1 MTSNRTRYSKIL
13 EFSTATRISATRN
26 PVIPLKVFVAL
37 AKPTL
42 TASSKPFEEPAMISV
57 TLATLGSAIP
67 ITSFFKWMSVCGVY
81 TKTLRNVNEKNIDKF
96 KNCVIKLNFD
106 NIFITYIASG
116 GITERG
122 WMASRSDEKHDFI
135 HEFIHYLSVEKNASP
150 HTCRCYRRDLEG
162 FEDFLKGTGIS
173 LRPTG
178 GVEIEKVD
186 RIAIRKY
193 LSFLH
198 RKNKKSSIARKLST
212 LRSFFKYLVREQ
224 VIPSNP
230 AKSVS
235 TPKVEKTLPTT
246 LSVDETFRLMES
258 PKSISEQPSER
269 GKEKSLRD
277 RAILELLYSSGLRVS
292 ELVGLNSN
300 QLDLD
305 LGIVRVM
312 GKGRK
317 ERIVPVG
324 VKAIE
329 VLKAYSEE
337 RGRLKDLRPG
347 GRASGPEGEGAI
359 FINSL
364 GGRLTAR
371 SVGRLIKKYSRVSG
385 IFRKVSP
392 HSLRHTF
399 ATHLLDAGADIREI
413 QEMLGHSSLSTTQR
427 YTHVSMGKLMEVYD
441 KAHPRSFKNVGRKA
455 REGKQ

>member
-1 MTSNRTRYSKIL
+1 
-13 EFSTATRISATRN
+13 
-26 PVIPLKVFVAL
+26 
-37 AKPTL
+37 
-42 TASSKPFEEPAMISV
+42 
-57 TLATLGSAIP
+57 
-67 ITSFFKWMSVCGVY
+67 
-81 TKTLRNVNEKNIDKF
+81 
-96 KNCVIKLNFD
+96 
-106 NIFITYIASG
+106 
-116 GITERG
+116 
-122 WMASRSDEKHDFI
+122 MASRSVDKRGLVYQ
-135 HEFIHYLSVEKNASP
+135 FIHYLSVEKNASP
-150 HTCRCYRRDLEG
+150 HTCRCYQRDLKG
-162 FEDFLKGTGIS
+162 FEDFLKNSGMALS
-173 LRPTG
+173 PTG
-178 GVEIEKVD
+178 EAAIEKAD

-198 RKNKKSSIARKLST
+198 RKNKKSSIARKIST
-212 LRSFFKYLVREQ
+212 LRSFFKYLVKEQ
-224 VIPSNP
+224 VVPFNP
-230 AKSVS
+230 AKCVS

-246 LSVDETFRLMES
+246 LTVDEAFRLMES
-258 PKSISEQPSER
+258 PNRVSAKPLEGS
-269 GKEKSLRD
+269 KEKGLRD

-329 VLKAYSEE
+329 ATKSYLEE
-337 RGRLKDLRPG
+337 RGMVRGD
-347 GRASGPEGEGAI
+347 GPI
-359 FINSL
+359 FVNSL

-371 SVGRLIKKYSRVSG
+371 SVGRLIKKYTRHSG

-441 KAHPRSFKNVGRKA
+441 KAHPRSFKNQHRQGKGK
-455 REGKQ
+455 EGG

>member
-1 MTSNRTRYSKIL
+1 MAPRLI
-13 EFSTATRISATRN
+13 
-26 PVIPLKVFVAL
+26 
-37 AKPTL
+37 
-42 TASSKPFEEPAMISV
+42 
-57 TLATLGSAIP
+57 
-67 ITSFFKWMSVCGVY
+67 
-81 TKTLRNVNEKNIDKF
+81 EKRGFIDQ
-96 KNCVIKLNFD
+96 
-106 NIFITYIASG
+106 
-116 GITERG
+116 
-122 WMASRSDEKHDFI
+122 
-135 HEFIHYLSVEKNASP
+135 FIHYLSIEKNASP

-162 FEDFLKGTGIS
+162 FEDFLKNSGMYVSSTGKI
-173 LRPTG
+173 
-178 GVEIEKVD
+178 EMEKVD
-186 RIAIRKY
+186 RMAIRKY

-198 RKNKKSSIARKLST
+198 RKNKKSSIARKIST
-212 LRSFFKYLVREQ
+212 LRSFFKYMVREQ

-230 AKSVS
+230 AKGVS

-246 LSVDETFRLMES
+246 LTVDEAFRLMES
-258 PKSISEQPSER
+258 PTTISEKPSE
-269 GKEKSLRD
+269 GSKEKGLRD

-324 VKAIE
+324 VKAI
-329 VLKAYSEE
+329 KALEAYLEK
-337 RGRLKDLRPG
+337 RGML
-347 GRASGPEGEGAI
+347 EGEEPI
-359 FINSL
+359 FVNFL

-371 SVGRLIKKYSRVSG
+371 SVGRLMKRYTRHSG
-385 IFRKVSP
+385 IFGKVSP

-441 KAHPRSFKNVGRKA
+441 KAHPRSFKNVKRGS
-455 REGKQ
+455 

>member
-1 MTSNRTRYSKIL
+1 
-13 EFSTATRISATRN
+13 
-26 PVIPLKVFVAL
+26 
-37 AKPTL
+37 
-42 TASSKPFEEPAMISV
+42 
-57 TLATLGSAIP
+57 
-67 ITSFFKWMSVCGVY
+67 
-81 TKTLRNVNEKNIDKF
+81 
-96 KNCVIKLNFD
+96 
-106 NIFITYIASG
+106 
-116 GITERG
+116 
-122 WMASRSDEKHDFI
+122 MASQFVEKRGLI
-135 HEFIHYLSVEKNASP
+135 HQFIHYLSVEKNASP
-150 HTCRCYRRDLEG
+150 HTSRCYRRDLEG
-162 FEDFLKGTGIS
+162 FEDFLKSSGMVLT
-173 LRPTG
+173 PTG

-198 RKNKKSSIARKLST
+198 RKNKKSSIARKIST

-224 VIPSNP
+224 MVPSNP

-235 TPKVEKTLPTT
+235 TPKIEKTLPTT
-246 LSVDETFRLMES
+246 LTVDEAFRLMES
-258 PKSISEQPSER
+258 PKSISEKSSE
-269 GKEKSLRD
+269 GAKEKGLRD

-329 VLKAYSEE
+329 VLKAHLEE
-337 RGRLKDLRPG
+337 RRMLKGDEP
-347 GRASGPEGEGAI
+347 I
-359 FINSL
+359 FVNSL

-371 SVGRLIKKYSRVSG
+371 SVGRLVKKYSRHSG

-441 KAHPRSFKNVGRKA
+441 KAHPRSFRNVGRKSK
-455 REGKQ
+455 ENN